1 MKYKI
6 VIKRDFGPY
15 GYWNHKNRRNEKTGF
30 VVTDGVCN
38 IMPGA
43 TWFRTVEDA
52 MTEDVAKAA
61 KAAGATGCTRIYSAS
76 GEGAEESESSEVDE
90 ESEGDGD
97 GESADENDARS

>member
-15 GYWNHKNRRNEKTGF
+15 GYWNPQTRRTEKKGF

-43 TWFRTVEDA
+43 AWFRTVEDA
-52 MTEDVAKAA
+52 MRAVRIFVE
-61 KAAGATGCTRIYSAS
+61 TGGDASAFWQKMN
-76 GEGAEESESSEVDE
+76 A
-90 ESEGDGD
+90 
-97 GESADENDARS
+97 